1 MSLCLGLKSE
11 SAVRCRLN
19 EAEMALK
26 GCHDR
31 LIREALTVYI
41 QALKEELDRVKK
53 YSEEKSV

>member
-1 MSLCLGLKSE
+1 MSLCLGFKAE
-11 SAVRCRLN
+11 SAVRYRLH

-53 YSEEKSV
+53 YSDEEKE